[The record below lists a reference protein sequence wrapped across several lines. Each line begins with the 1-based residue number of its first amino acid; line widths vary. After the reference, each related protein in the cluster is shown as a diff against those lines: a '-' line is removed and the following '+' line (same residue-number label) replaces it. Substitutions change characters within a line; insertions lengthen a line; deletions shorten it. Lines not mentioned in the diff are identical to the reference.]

1 MSIFSD
7 LMDKVNEIPANL
19 DDIRAD
25 IQRIKD
31 QLASG
36 VLTAEE
42 ATTLKTALDEKV
54 AAIKA
59 LADENA

>member
-1 MSIFSD
+1 
-7 LMDKVNEIPANL
+7 MDKVNEIPANL